1 MLILSEKV
9 LKHDRA
15 KFYKLSEVSY
25 NVFWRTLV
33 TNVILRAEVYVTEL
47 GRAINKSCTC
57 IHNTLQFPILIVRN
71 SI

>member
-25 NVFWRTLV
+25 NVFWRALV
-33 TNVILRAEVYVTEL
+33 TNVILRAEVLCDGTWA
-47 GRAINKSCTC
+47 RDK
-57 IHNTLQFPILIVRN
+57 
-71 SI
+71 